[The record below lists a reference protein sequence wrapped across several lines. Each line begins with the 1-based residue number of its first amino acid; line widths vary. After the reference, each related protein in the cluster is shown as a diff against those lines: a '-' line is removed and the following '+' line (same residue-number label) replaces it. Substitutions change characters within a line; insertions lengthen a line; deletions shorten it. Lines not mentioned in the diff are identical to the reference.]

1 MHTKVIFQNTKVL
14 IRELPEYYEVEE
26 KLIGLDE
33 NIKSLINGLIVY
45 LTSKYTIINHL
56 VIDVYNFERE
66 NFDCFSSS
74 FPSTIELELYGKPKN
89 LGDWK
94 RLAKEIIMAIN
105 SVSIEHINIEEE
117 VNNIK
122 FYEE

>member
-14 IRELPEYYEVEE
+14 IRELFEYHEVKD
-26 KLIGLDE
+26 KLIELDE
-33 NIKSLINGLIVY
+33 NLKSLINGLVVHLI
-45 LTSKYTIINHL
+45 SKYTIPNHL

-66 NFDCFSSS
+66 NFDCFYSS

-94 RLAKEIIMAIN
+94 QLVKKIIRAIN
-105 SVSIEHINIEEE
+105 SLSVEDINIEEE